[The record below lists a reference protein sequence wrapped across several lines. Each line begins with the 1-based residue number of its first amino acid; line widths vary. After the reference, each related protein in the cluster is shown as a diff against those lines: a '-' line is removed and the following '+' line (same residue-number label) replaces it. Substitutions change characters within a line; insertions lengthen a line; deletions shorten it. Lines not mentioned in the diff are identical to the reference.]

1 MPIAGPFVGEL
12 EGDVV
17 GGFCNKEK
25 NTRCEQDVSDAD
37 IRRIGIVYATQ
48 QCIAIQ
54 TSLLTV
60 ILIGPFDGAV
70 EGDDVG
76 GDYVLTEVDYKM

>member
-1 MPIAGPFVGEL
+1 M
-12 EGDVV
+12 
-17 GGFCNKEK
+17 
-25 NTRCEQDVSDAD
+25 RYEQEDGNDAD
-37 IRRIGIVYATQ
+37 IRRIGILYIIKSMY
-48 QCIAIQ
+48 CKQ

-76 GDYVLTEVDYKM
+76 GDCGNNRS